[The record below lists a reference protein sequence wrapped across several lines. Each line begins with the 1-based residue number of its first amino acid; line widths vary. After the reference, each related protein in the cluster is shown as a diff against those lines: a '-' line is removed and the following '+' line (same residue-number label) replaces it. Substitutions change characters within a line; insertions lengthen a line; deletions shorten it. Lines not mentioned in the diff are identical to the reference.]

1 MLKNITL
8 NGFKSFAKRS
18 SLDFGSNVT
27 AIVGP
32 NGSGKSNI
40 VEAFRFVLGEQSIKS
55 MRGKTGADLIF
66 NGSKSISKLNRAK
79 VSVVFNNTNRQFK
92 IVTDNNNV
100 MSLDFDEIE
109 ISREVF
115 ADGVNKYS
123 VNGTEVRLKDV
134 HEILS
139 CVHVGA
145 SGHHII
151 SQGQA
156 DRLLSST
163 SKERK
168 TMIEDALGLKVYQL
182 KIRDAEKKIEK
193 TKVNMREVELLRK
206 EIAPHMKYLKRQ
218 VEKIQQSQELKNKL
232 SGEYVGYLR
241 LQDSFLHDQ
250 YTQLHEKQSQISK
263 NIEDLDSVLTTFGP
277 EIKENTSEHVRAIQK
292 EKQKLQELQS
302 TKESVSRMLIKFET
316 TFEIISQQ
324 TTQDTREDSQSSFVK
339 INQED
344 MEQFIRNC
352 NVFIDSALK
361 TDSLEQCYQFL
372 GKIKNSLQT
381 IKNSFAYPENTRTS
395 DSSKDSEHEKNEILQ
410 NIESTKKE
418 LQKILDS
425 INAQTSV
432 ISEMES
438 QLELYRD
445 SLFDKQKKRYEIEK
459 ERARIVSE
467 QTVLH
472 EKLQRVRSERQRFEE
487 EIQEGITLVG
497 REILSF
503 KDTKVLDEN
512 IESIPSYLEE
522 KRRMIERLKIKL
534 EESGALGGDDVLKEY
549 EEVTE
554 RDVFLEKELH
564 DLQTAMTSLQDIVS
578 GLKETLERE
587 FENGVEKIN
596 TQFKD
601 FFAVMFGGGSASLF
615 TVVISQKNQTD
626 DYEENEGKDDVVTG
640 LDIEVSLPQKK
651 IKDLAM
657 LSGGERSLTS
667 IALLFAVTQVNPPP
681 FLILDETDAALD
693 EANSRRYGDMIQ
705 KLAEYSQ
712 LIVVTH
718 NRETMSRASA
728 LYGITIGSDGASKL
742 LSINFSQAEEHSK

>member
-241 LQDSFLHDQ
+241 FQDSFLHDQ

-263 NIEDLDSVLTTFGP
+263 NIEDLDSVLATFGP
-277 EIKENTSEHVRAIQK
+277 EIKENTSEHVQAIQK

-344 MEQFIRNC
+344 MEQFIRDC

-361 TDSLEQCYQFL
+361 TDSLEQCYRFL

-381 IKNSFAYPENTRTS
+381 IKNSFAHPENTRTS

-467 QTVLH
+467 QTILH
-472 EKLQRVRSERQRFEE
+472 EKLQRVRSERHRFEE
-487 EIQEGITLVG
+487 EIQEGVTLVG

-615 TVVISQKNQTD
+615 TVVIPQKNQTD

-667 IALLFAVTQVNPPP
+667 IALLFAITQVNPPP

-742 LSINFSQAEEHSK
+742 LSINFSQAKEHSK